1 MGAKKS
7 GFSYRFY
14 TNIMPKIYGIG
25 AAVVLVGVLFKL
37 TYLPGANLFLMV
49 GLGTEAI
56 IFFLSAFEPK
66 SEDYDWSIVYPELAD
81 PNAAPSPKKSMPA
94 GADKSVSRQLDQV
107 LESAKVG
114 PELIESLGTGLKSLS
129 ENVGNMSK
137 LSNAVVATNEYAQNV
152 KAASESMVHINQSYA
167 LASQSLEGFSNAL
180 KQMGEAGEQTQQFK
194 TELGK
199 LNESIASLNK
209 VYGGMLSAMR
219 S

>member
-1 MGAKKS
+1 MNAKKS
-7 GFSYRFY
+7 GFTYRFY
-14 TNIMPKIYGIG
+14 NDIMPKVYGIG
-25 AAVVLVGVLFKL
+25 ASVVLIGVLFKL
-37 TYLPGANLFLMV
+37 TYLPYANVLLMV
-49 GLGTEAI
+49 GLGTEAL

-81 PNAAPSPKKSMPA
+81 LNANPLLKKSVPA
-94 GADKSVSRQLDQV
+94 GADKSVSRQLDNI

-114 PELIESLGTGLKSLS
+114 PELIESLGIGLKSLS

-152 KAASESMVHINQSYA
+152 KAASDSMIHINQSYA
-167 LASQSLEGFSNAL
+167 LASQSLESFSVAL

-199 LNESIASLNK
+199 LNQSIASLNK

>member
-1 MGAKKS
+1 MGANKS

-14 TNIMPKIYGIG
+14 TSIMPKVYGIG
-25 AAVVLVGVLFKL
+25 ASVVLIGVLAKL
-37 TYLPGANLFLMV
+37 TYHPLANLLLMV

-56 IFFLSAFEPK
+56 IFFLSAFEPR
-66 SEDYDWSIVYPELAD
+66 SDDYDWSLVYPELSD
-81 PNAAPSPKKSMPA
+81 PNAAPSPRKSMAA
-94 GADKSVSRQLDQV
+94 GPDKSVSRQLDQV
-107 LESAKVG
+107 LESANIG

-152 KAASESMVHINQSYA
+152 KAASDSMVHINQSYA
-167 LASQSLEGFSNAL
+167 LASQSLESFSVAL

-199 LNESIASLNK
+199 LNQSIASLNK